1 MKVGQIIG
9 LVEKY
14 YTLKVQLD
22 RDIADYREYKI
33 FDNDEVKAAEMKR
46 KIEIDKEKLGKF
58 LDVEV

>member
-14 YTLKVQLD
+14 YTLKAQLD